1 MSKQNK
7 TKYSQPI
14 GILLK
19 KPENVFS
26 NGCIQ
31 QVLFL
36 KKLFQNVGFP
46 VHFLS
51 VEPGYTRFDLSNDVI
66 IFTDAN
72 FDFSNYHCVVLGS
85 LVLSGESNI
94 PYINNLL
101 KYNVP
106 IINLICGNVFILH
119 QEEFVFNTH
128 KIMSNYIQPYI
139 TENWV
144 MEMYD
149 YAIDYVKML
158 SNKPSKIVPYT
169 WDTDIIK
176 AYISDNKVFQS
187 SDARNNS
194 QINLLLFE
202 PNMSIHKNAL
212 IPLLI
217 CEEYYRQNKNKLHKI
232 YAFCSDS
239 VIKNLNPVII
249 NHLSIFKD
257 NKLEVYGRII
267 MPYIVDTI
275 EKNNPFLNVVISYN
289 LLNRLNFLHLE
300 MFHIG
305 IPIIHNCK
313 PFHHNGLYF
322 EDFDLLKAVDL
333 IEHVR
338 TSFNKESYIQNCK
351 TNIIDKFSSSN
362 KQRIDDYK
370 DLLLSIGKNHVDKKV
385 NNHLN
390 TSNSREIKNDTE
402 TKIFK
407 QGEGYVIVIYSEHHI
422 NLSLIAIKNL
432 IENEKQFNLEVIVHH
447 SINHD
452 KLSSFITA
460 IVNPFIKITII
471 SSELNNDTNNLYSYV
486 SHTSS
491 FKNIHILSVEDMS
504 VTKL

>member
-46 VHFLS
+46 VDFLS
-51 VEPGYTRFDLSNDVI
+51 VEPGYTTFDLSNDVI

-72 FDFSNYHCVVLGS
+72 FDFSNYHCIVLGS

-94 PYINNLL
+94 PYINNLM
-101 KYNVP
+101 KHNVP
-106 IINLICGNVFILH
+106 IINLICGNVFVLH

-128 KIMSNYIQPYI
+128 NIMSNYIQPYI

-169 WDTDIIK
+169 WDADIIK
-176 AYISDNKVFQS
+176 AYIANNKVFQS
-187 SDARNNS
+187 SGARNNS

-239 VIKNLNPVII
+239 VIQHLNPAII

-275 EKNNPFLNVVISYN
+275 EKNNPFLNVVVSYN

-322 EDFDLLKAVDL
+322 QDFDLLKAVSL

-338 TSFNKESYIQNCK
+338 TSFDKESYIQNCK
-351 TNIIDKFSSSN
+351 TNIIDKFASSN
-362 KQRIDDYK
+362 KQRIDDYEH
-370 DLLLSIGKNHVDKKV
+370 LLLSLGKKQADNP
-385 NNHLN
+385 LN
-390 TSNSREIKNDTE
+390 TSSFFEIKNDHHS
-402 TKIFK
+402 KLFK
-407 QGEGYVIVIYSEHHI
+407 QGEGFVVVISSDQHV

-432 IENEKQFNLEVIVHH
+432 VENEKQFNLEIIVHD

-460 IVNPFIKITII
+460 IINPFIKISII
-471 SSELNNDTNNLYSYV
+471 SSQFNNDTTSDLYKYV

-504 VTKL
+504 VVKI